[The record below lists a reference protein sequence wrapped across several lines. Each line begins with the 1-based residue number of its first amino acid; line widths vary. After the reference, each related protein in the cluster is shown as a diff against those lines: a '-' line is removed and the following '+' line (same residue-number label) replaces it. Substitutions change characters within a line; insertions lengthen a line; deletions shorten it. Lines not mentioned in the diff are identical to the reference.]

1 MAVID
6 RQKYIKELSRL
17 LAGMAPADREAVL
30 RGVNA
35 RFDEAG
41 DDSAAIKA
49 RGSPT
54 YGAVQVLRGYVA
66 PDPEEHPEAWVVTPE
81 PEEGPAARPDTE
93 EAAEPADAEDA
104 PWNEEQ
110 LS

>member
-49 RGSPT
+49 LGSPT
-54 YGAVQVLRGYVA
+54 YAAVQVLRGYVA

-81 PEEGPAARPDTE
+81 LLHCHKFCIKKRGGKFPPLFTIPESPG
-93 EAAEPADAEDA
+93 
-104 PWNEEQ
+104 Q
-110 LS
+110 S